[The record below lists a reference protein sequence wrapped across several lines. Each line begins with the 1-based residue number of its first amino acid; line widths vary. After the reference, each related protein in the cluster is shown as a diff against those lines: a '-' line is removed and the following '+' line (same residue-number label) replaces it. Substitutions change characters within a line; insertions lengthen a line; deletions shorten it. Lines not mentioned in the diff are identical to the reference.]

1 MAQVKKIRLLLI
13 DDHQTMHRLLE
24 AIMRIRGYELLYA
37 ENGRQGIAM
46 ARQERPDLIL
56 LDVMMPD
63 MDGFKVCQYLKGH
76 DETRD
81 IPVMF
86 LTARGAESDVETGRK
101 AGGDG
106 FMTKPFQASEIL
118 GQIDRLLAGKS
129 ASCRSSSTGEQL

>member
-1 MAQVKKIRLLLI
+1 MAQAEKIRLLLI

-24 AIMRIRGYELLYA
+24 AIVRIRGYELLYA

-63 MDGFKVCQYLKGH
+63 MDGFKVCQYLKEH
-76 DETRD
+76 DETRNV
-81 IPVMF
+81 PVMF
-86 LTARGAESDVETGRK
+86 LTARGAESDFETGRK

-118 GQIDRLLAGKS
+118 GQIDRLLAGRS
-129 ASCRSSSTGEQL
+129 ASCRSSFTGEQV